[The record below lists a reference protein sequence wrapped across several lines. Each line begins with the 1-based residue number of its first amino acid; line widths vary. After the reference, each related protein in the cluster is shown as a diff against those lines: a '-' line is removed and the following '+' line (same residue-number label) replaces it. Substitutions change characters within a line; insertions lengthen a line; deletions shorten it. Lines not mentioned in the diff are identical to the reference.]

1 MKRFIIIPIGI
12 EMNQGSHANYII
24 IDKNSYEIERFEP
37 NGSGNPYNFNY
48 NGNMLDKIL
57 EKKFTEI
64 FEKFDKKI
72 KYFKPSDYLPKISLQ
87 MLDITEKKKKKI
99 GDPGGF
105 CALWSLYYTDMR
117 INYKDIPRKK
127 IIEYI
132 INTVKEQ
139 NLSYKNI
146 IRNYAFGILEI
157 RDNILNK
164 AGLDIND
171 WINDNINK
179 EQYDTIIKEIT
190 IVLNNIIIIRYKI
203 IIFNHL
209 FIILKILFVYPN

>member
-1 MKRFIIIPIGI
+1 
-12 EMNQGSHANYII
+12 
-24 IDKNSYEIERFEP
+24 
-37 NGSGNPYNFNY
+37 
-48 NGNMLDKIL
+48 
-57 EKKFTEI
+57 
-64 FEKFDKKI
+64 
-72 KYFKPSDYLPKISLQ
+72 

-105 CALWSLYYTDMR
+105 CALWSLYYADMR
-117 INYKDIPRKK
+117 INYKDIPREK
-127 IIEYI
+127 IIQYI

-146 IRNYAFGILEI
+146 IRNYAFGIIKI

-179 EQYDTIIKEIT
+179 EQYDSVIKEIT
-190 IVLNNIIIIRYKI
+190 NVLNKINI
-203 IIFNHL
+203 
-209 FIILKILFVYPN
+209 